1 MKLISCH
8 IDGFG
13 KLSDVDINFDKGL
26 NNVCQE
32 NGYGK
37 TTLAVFIKSMFYG
50 LGAGSRKNSKLTDRT
65 KYQPFN
71 AKNFG
76 GSLSFSCKKG
86 KFVIRREFNK
96 TVTLDKFFLFDAET
110 NLPSNAFSEN
120 IGEELFGVGKD
131 TFDATIFFGQ
141 HDLKSEAND
150 TIKASLSVGELYG
163 DDMDNL
169 SNAMDIVKSIRR
181 DLKNSL
187 KIIDLD
193 REKSSIE
200 RLYLKENEIQNK
212 IEKAKVEIADCENK
226 LNNFSKLKSGMERQ
240 QNEVESWKN
249 KKVAL
254 EFYIS
259 EIRREQEKNTENTEN
274 IEKSEKNPKKFNK
287 KQLFMIITMLF
298 GSLAMIG
305 LILYFV
311 LSRMEFIIGFGVFLA
326 LMATSYLI
334 LFLPRKKKVESKV
347 EDKENF
353 KDVIAEKNAELEE
366 INKNIEQIL
375 GTNEKEFNLNIQKIQ
390 NDILSVEKQKTSWES
405 EIKHLQIEFEEV
417 QNDIQEAE
425 DVLED
430 DKQKYLELTK
440 KTQIIDK
447 TEEFLLLAA
456 NNLSRRYVEPVQQKF
471 DEFYKKFFIKDDI
484 IVDANLNMLLKDN
497 YFEEGYLS
505 AGLLDLVHICKRFAL
520 IDLIYKNETPF
531 VVLDD
536 PFVNLDDKNLDIAKK
551 IVQKLSEKYQIIFLT
566 CHSSRRI

>member
-71 AKNFG
+71 AKSFG
-76 GSLSFSCKKG
+76 GSLSFSCEKG

-169 SNAMDIVKSIRR
+169 SNAMDIVKSKRR

-212 IEKAKVEIADCENK
+212 IEKAKNEIADCENK
-226 LNNFSKLKSGMERQ
+226 LNNFSKLKSGMERR

-259 EIRREQEKNTENTEN
+259 EIRREQEKNTEN
-274 IEKSEKNPKKFNK
+274 IEKSEKNTKKSNK
-287 KQLFMIITMLF
+287 KQLFMIITILF
-298 GSLAMIG
+298 DSLAVIG

-326 LMATSYLI
+326 LMAISYLI

-405 EIKHLQIEFEEV
+405 EIKHLQVEFEEV

-520 IDLIYKNETPF
+520 IDLIFKKETPF

>member
-71 AKNFG
+71 AKSFD
-76 GSLSFSCKKG
+76 GSLIFSCEKG
-86 KFVIRREFNK
+86 TFVIRRESNK

-169 SNAMDIVKSIRR
+169 SNAMDIVKSKRR

-187 KIIDLD
+187 KTIDLD

-259 EIRREQEKNTENTEN
+259 EIRREQEKNTEN
-274 IEKSEKNPKKFNK
+274 IEKSEKNSKKFNK
-287 KQLFMIITMLF
+287 KQLFMIITILF

-375 GTNEKEFNLNIQKIQ
+375 GTNEKEFNLNTQKIQ

-440 KTQIIDK
+440 KSQIIDK

-456 NNLSRRYVEPVQQKF
+456 NNLSKRYVEPVQQKF

-520 IDLIYKNETPF
+520 IDLIFKKETPF